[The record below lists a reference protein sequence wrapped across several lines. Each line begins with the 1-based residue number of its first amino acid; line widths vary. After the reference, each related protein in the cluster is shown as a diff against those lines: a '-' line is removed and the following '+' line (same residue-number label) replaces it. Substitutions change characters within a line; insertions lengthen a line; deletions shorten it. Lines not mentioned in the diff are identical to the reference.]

1 VYRSEVGKYYI
12 KIGDEGSVLPAEIEP
27 SPTEKNMFFPVITFN
42 LLQSLGHVEKERPCI
57 ARSTEGENSE

>member
-27 SPTEKNMFFPVITFN
+27 SPTEKNMFFPVLTFN

-57 ARSTEGENSE
+57 A